1 MRLRVGYLV
10 SRYPP
15 HPSAQM
21 RIIGANRAA
30 LALLLAL
37 LATSAALR
45 MPVTPL
51 RTPQLRA
58 LPSQRAGTIQLV
70 DEPSPEAEAAEP
82 AAASPATGDDEPETV
97 VVEFG
102 VGFGD
107 KSSPIWQKPKYADSS
122 NLDKETPAALKLVLD
137 YLCKWLMLELWVG
150 GTVGR
155 GGACSSA
162 DLTLALCHAR
172 VTFRPLCG
180 SECCWRGLKYS
191 TQELLDASV
200 LGLSRLIRLY
210 SKHWAWF
217 LDGCA
222 SIHFP
227 FQFSPIFVRL
237 SW

>member
-1 MRLRVGYLV
+1 MRT
-10 SRYPP
+10 
-15 HPSAQM
+15 
-21 RIIGANRAA
+21 IGANRTAV
-30 LALLLAL
+30 ALLLAL

-107 KSSPIWQKPKYADSS
+107 KSSPIWQKPKYAESS

-150 GTVGR
+150 GMVGRR

-162 DLTLALCHAR
+162 DLTLALCHVR

-180 SECCWRGLKYS
+180 SECCWRGLSS
-191 TQELLDASV
+191 TPRVMMPLC
-200 LGLSRLIRLY
+200 
-210 SKHWAWF
+210 WA
-217 LDGCA
+217 
-222 SIHFP
+222 
-227 FQFSPIFVRL
+227 
-237 SW
+237 